1 MMNESIASVPTIDPI
16 ASWFSAL
23 GSGTRSALFAAPHG
37 EVPQKYVEEVLTKGH
52 KLALSWFS
60 EPIDSESF
68 RLPEAV
74 ADYVDGVL
82 AALQRWWIGL
92 SNERRLQWA
101 NVENGPV
108 PNGLLTSYP
117 GSFEFVPG
125 DDVVYADPQVIDFI
139 AVAAA

>member
-1 MMNESIASVPTIDPI
+1 MMNESAALVPTIDPI
-16 ASWFSAL
+16 ASWFTAL
-23 GSGTRSALFAAPHG
+23 GSRARRALFAAPRG
-37 EVPQKYVEEVLTKGH
+37 EVPQKYADEVLAKGH
-52 KLALSWFS
+52 KLALPWFS
-60 EPIDSESF
+60 DSTNAESV

-92 SNERRLQWA
+92 SNEQRLQWA
-101 NVENGPV
+101 EVENGPV
-108 PNGLLTSYP
+108 PNCLHTSYP
-117 GSFEFVPG
+117 GSFEFLPG